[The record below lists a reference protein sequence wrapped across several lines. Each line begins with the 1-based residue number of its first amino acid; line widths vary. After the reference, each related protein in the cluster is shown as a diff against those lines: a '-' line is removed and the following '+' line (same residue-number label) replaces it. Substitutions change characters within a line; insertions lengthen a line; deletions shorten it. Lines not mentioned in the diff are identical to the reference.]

1 VLYSCPPA
9 GVDRRWWR
17 GGDGIDEVKE
27 QLRLGAYAIL
37 VFGVVL
43 LLASLFADPL
53 AIGTPHSGFGWKQV
67 LGTLVG
73 LAITAGGY
81 LLVRRAER

>member
-1 VLYSCPPA
+1 
-9 GVDRRWWR
+9 
-17 GGDGIDEVKE
+17 VKE
-27 QLRLGAYAIL
+27 QLRLGAYAVL

-67 LGTLVG
+67 LGTLIG
-73 LAITAGGY
+73 LIISVGGY
-81 LLVRRAER
+81 WLVRRAERA